1 MQLEPAVIFST
12 LLGCATGY
20 AAIKVEIKF
29 LWLAIRELKK
39 QIAELNKQIV
49 ELNKK
54 AA

>member
-1 MQLEPAVIFST
+1 MELDPNVLTSA

-29 LWLAIRELKK
+29 LWKAVKELKDE
-39 QIAELNKQIV
+39 IAAL
-49 ELNKK
+49 KK

>member
-1 MQLEPAVIFST
+1 MQLDPAIMLST

-29 LWLAIRELKK
+29 LWRDIHELKRQLAELKK
-39 QIAELNKQIV
+39 
-49 ELNKK
+49 